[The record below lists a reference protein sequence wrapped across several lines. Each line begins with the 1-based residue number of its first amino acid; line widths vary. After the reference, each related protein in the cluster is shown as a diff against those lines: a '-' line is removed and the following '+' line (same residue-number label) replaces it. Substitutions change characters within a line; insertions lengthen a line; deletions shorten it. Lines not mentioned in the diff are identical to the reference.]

1 MTDINTILKLNG
13 LNCLLFGSLF
23 VFIPDSIIPFLS
35 LDNPIPKWVLLSL
48 GVGLNLYGLYLLWLG
63 AKHKVPHRYVLF
75 VAFGD
80 FMWVLA
86 TVVLIVM
93 KTWITTINGMT
104 AAGLVAILV
113 GWFGWLQ
120 LQYFFKESKQP

>member
-1 MTDINTILKLNG
+1 MI
-13 LNCLLFGSLF
+13 FGALF

-35 LDNPIPKWVLLSL
+35 QVDPMPKMVLLVL

-63 AKHKVPHRYVLF
+63 SKAKVPHREALLI
-75 VAFGD
+75 AMGD
-80 FMWVLA
+80 FIWVLA

-93 KTWITTINGMT
+93 KTWITSINGMT

-120 LQYFFKESKQP
+120 LQYFLNESKST